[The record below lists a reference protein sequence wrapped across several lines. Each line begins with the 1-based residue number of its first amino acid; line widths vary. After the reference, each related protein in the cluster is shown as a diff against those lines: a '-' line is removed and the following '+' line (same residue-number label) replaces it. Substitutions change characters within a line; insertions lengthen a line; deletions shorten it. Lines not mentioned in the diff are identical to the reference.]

1 MLEARL
7 RNNLNPGTAQVN
19 SFVPPLNSPLALRVE
34 NH

>member
-7 RNNLNPGTAQVN
+7 LNNLNPGAAQVN
-19 SFVPPLNSPLALRVE
+19 SFIPSLNSPLALRVE